1 MVKDAKIKLD
11 KQIDWRSVC
20 PVSSA
25 LDILGDKWSLLL
37 IRDLLTKGPRTYS
50 DFLESNEHISTNILA
65 DRLHLLT
72 CLNLIKRSDSKGIA
86 RNNAYKL
93 TKSGEALKPTLLELA
108 KWSQDNLKAYN
119 PDIEDIV

>member
-1 MVKDAKIKLD
+1 MVKDTKIKID
-11 KQIDWRSVC
+11 KKIDWRSVC

-25 LDILGDKWSLLL
+25 LDILGDKWSLLI
-37 IRDLLTKGPRTYS
+37 IRDLLTKGPRSYS

>member
-65 DRLHLLT
+65 DRLNLLT
-72 CLNLIKRSDSKGIA
+72 CINLIERSDSKGIA

-119 PDIEDIV
+119 QDIEDII